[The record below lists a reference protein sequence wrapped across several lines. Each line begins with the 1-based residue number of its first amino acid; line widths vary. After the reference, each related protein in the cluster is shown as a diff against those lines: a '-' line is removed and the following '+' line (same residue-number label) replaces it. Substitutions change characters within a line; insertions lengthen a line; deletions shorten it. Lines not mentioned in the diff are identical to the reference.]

1 MLRDLSV
8 FLIAGLGVGV
18 ATATVPGPI
27 VILLIAETLKY
38 GWRAGAAVAAAPV
51 IVDALIMVP
60 LALVLQS
67 LMNSREILTV
77 FGLASAVFL
86 VYLGLTMILN
96 VRRDRL
102 EGFEREKSG
111 EAPIR
116 PLASFRKALVT
127 HLLSPFAY
135 GFWGTV
141 GAYWLHRS
149 ANYLYIMGWRGLSGI
164 FLTPLTFG
172 LGFWLGTL
180 SVAAALIAASVV
192 GRKVFSSAMYR
203 GFLLAC
209 GLAMVAFGIYTAARV
224 MVV

>member
-1 MLRDLSV
+1 MFRDLFV
-8 FLIAGLGVGV
+8 FLIAGMGVGV
-18 ATATVPGPI
+18 ATAAVPGPI
-27 VILLIAETLKY
+27 VILLIVETLKY

-60 LALVLQS
+60 LALMLQS
-67 LMNSREILTV
+67 FMNSRGILTV
-77 FGLASAVFL
+77 FGLASAIFL
-86 VYLGLTMILN
+86 VYLGLTMLLN
-96 VRRDRL
+96 ARRDRL

-149 ANYLYIMGWRGLSGI
+149 ANYLYTVGFRGLSGI
-164 FLTPLTFG
+164 FLTPLAFG

-180 SVAAALIAASVV
+180 GIAAALITASVV
-192 GRKVFSSAMYR
+192 GRKVFSSGLYR
-203 GFLLAC
+203 GFLTAG
-209 GLAMVAFGIYTAARV
+209 GLAMMAFGIYTAARV
-224 MVV
+224 VVA

>member
-1 MLRDLSV
+1 MLSDLSV

-18 ATATVPGPI
+18 ATAAVPGPI
-27 VILLIAETLKY
+27 VILLIVETLKY

-77 FGLASAVFL
+77 FGLGSAVFL
-86 VYLGLTMILN
+86 VYLGLTMLLN
-96 VRRDRL
+96 ARRERL
-102 EGFEREKSG
+102 EGFEREKAG

-116 PLASFRKALVT
+116 PFASFRKALMT

-149 ANYLYIMGWRGLSGI
+149 ANYLYIMGFRGLSGI
-164 FLTPLTFG
+164 FLTPLAFG

-180 SVAAALIAASVV
+180 CVAGVLIAASVV
-192 GRKVFSSAMYR
+192 GRKVFSSGLYR
-203 GFLLAC
+203 GFLTAG
-209 GLAMVAFGIYTAARV
+209 GLAMVAFGVYTVARV
-224 MVV
+224 MVI

>member
-1 MLRDLSV
+1 MLRDLFV

-18 ATATVPGPI
+18 ATAAVPGPI
-27 VILLIAETLKY
+27 VILLIVETLRY
-38 GWRAGAAVAAAPV
+38 GGRAGAAVAAAPV

-67 LMNSREILTV
+67 LMNSRGILTV

-86 VYLGLTMILN
+86 VYLGLTMLLN
-96 VRRDRL
+96 ARHDRL

-116 PLASFRKALVT
+116 PFASFRKALVT
-127 HLLSPFAY
+127 HFLSPFAY

-149 ANYLYIMGWRGLSGI
+149 ANYLYIMGFRGLSGI
-164 FLTPLTFG
+164 FLTPLAFG

-192 GRKVFSSAMYR
+192 GRKVFSSAIYR
-203 GFLLAC
+203 GVLLAG
-209 GLAMVAFGIYTAARV
+209 GLAMVAFGVYTAARV
-224 MVV
+224 VVV